1 MKGII
6 KKVSTAKFD
15 AIIGKS
21 INLGYCPNCRNI
33 GGKVEILM
41 PCYGKT
47 GVRVSCI
54 YCDYKTKLYGIHTVI
69 FEKGGELRTGTPTIE
84 KSLMQGIR
92 NAINDWNRSNENAE

>member
-6 KKVSTAKFD
+6 KEVSTAKFD
-15 AIIGKS
+15 ALISKS
-21 INLGYCPNCRNI
+21 IQLGHCPKCRNL

-54 YCDYKTKLYGIHTVI
+54 YCDYKTKLYGMSAFIHDAAT
-69 FEKGGELRTGTPTIE
+69 KRSGTPTIE
-84 KSLMQGIR
+84 KSLMAGIR